1 MVLFPA
7 GRSRCHVGGQL
18 GRLRGRSEGSSES
31 IVGVSSDDSSEDS
44 SEYSSEFRYA
54 RRARRTARDPWSDCS
69 SDGCAADR
77 RAARVFMSKYLL
89 RRPRSRRSLFSRA
102 RRRLRVDHTLGRVL
116 RTKRTRPEGADRVS
130 SPPPPPGSLFCKIPN
145 FTLRNYVT
153 TIGEHA
159 CPCGRGFTCSPI
171 RRAWRNGSSACGSLP
186 NLNRAQHDG
195 SPKELC

>member
-1 MVLFPA
+1 MATASPGVRFTLTFLSTSCSTFYFYGRHVKGDGSLPGRA
-7 GRSRCHVGGQL
+7 KSMSCRRRLGGRLGIHGRSA
-18 GRLRGRSEGSSES
+18 
-31 IVGVSSDDSSEDS
+31 
-44 SEYSSEFRYA
+44 A
-54 RRARRTARDPWSDCS
+54 RRLARM
-69 SDGCAADR
+69 
-77 RAARVFMSKYLL
+77 FMSKYLL

-102 RRRLRVDHTLGRVL
+102 RRRLRVEHTLGRVL
-116 RTKRTRPEGADRVS
+116 RAKRTRPGGADRVS

-145 FTLRNYVT
+145 FTPRNYAI